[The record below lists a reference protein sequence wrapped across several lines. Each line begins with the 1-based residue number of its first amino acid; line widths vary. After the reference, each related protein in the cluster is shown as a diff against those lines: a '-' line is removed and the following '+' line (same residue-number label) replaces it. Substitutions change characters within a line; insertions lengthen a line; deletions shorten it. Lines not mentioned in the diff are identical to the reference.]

1 MGKNTGKTVEKKWK
15 PWKDESNIWGSGNTK
30 RRGACRLPAFV
41 ASDFFVH
48 RKRFMFSSKSNEE
61 SKSFCPKRLGH
72 LVGFERLVDSWF
84 QVFFEEL
91 NPNRWSHDWDSA
103 ISPDIGKT
111 LIFGYRTRYS
121 ISFDGDKICVKCKA
135 LGMLYK
141 TGWAAPI
148 SLEYVHHAYRAAQPT
163 QIKSKEQTSYDKL
176 LVKKST
182 PYGVI
187 SQPP

>member
-41 ASDFFVH
+41 ASEFFVH

-121 ISFDGDKICVKCKA
+121 ISFDGDKICVKY
-135 LGMLYK
+135 GMSCTDFFGICSSCL
-141 TGWAAPI
+141 
-148 SLEYVHHAYRAAQPT
+148 SSSPT
-163 QIKSKEQTSYDKL
+163 HPNKIQGTDKL
-176 LVKKST
+176 WQAVGEKKHAIRCNFTAPLVLPKRR
-182 PYGVI
+182 I
-187 SQPP
+187 